1 MMERTAVLKR
11 PENRQLEKAAS
22 YAEWVSLAR
31 ERDRIAG
38 KLAWRTKDES
48 QFFDYRSIRARLE
61 HLHRLRESGDDH
73 GLLFTLNEGIHGNMD
88 GMANEH
94 LWGEALSGT
103 KFLITAYVEAI
114 ADALVHLARPEVN
127 SISAAEK
134 RDFFER
140 ALHCYGCSSLLL
152 SGSGA
157 FLYFHIG
164 VVRAMVEQRL
174 LPDIIAGS
182 SGGALV
188 GAVVCTHTESELETL
203 LSSHEFDRLSEL
215 GKQMAGRKPSGTK
228 PQTQDDIAATLAAL
242 IPDITFQEAFAL
254 TGRHLNVS
262 VAPAEKHQ
270 NGRMLNAITSPNV
283 YIRDA
288 VLASCA
294 VPGIFAPVQLMAKDA
309 TLARVAYLPER
320 RWVDGSVTHDLPT
333 KRLSRLYG
341 VNHHIV
347 SQANPLA
354 MPFATETKQV
364 TSPLQVLQ
372 QAATTT
378 AKALFNAQVALLDR
392 PLAVFP
398 QLHRMMTIAQS
409 VINQEYSGDINII
422 RPVVLWTPTKLLSQP
437 SVTEMDDLIDLGERI
452 AWPKLEMIRV
462 QTLISRTLTA
472 ILRDLEPT
480 GSIDALSSARKG
492 PQK

>member
-1 MMERTAVLKR
+1 MMEHTAVLKR
-11 PENRQLEKAAS
+11 LKNRRFDKAAS
-22 YAEWVSLAR
+22 YAEWLSLAGVH
-31 ERDRIAG
+31 DSTSG
-38 KLAWRTKDES
+38 KMDWRKDDSS
-48 QFFDYRSIRARLE
+48 QFFDHRSIRARLE

-103 KFLITAYVEAI
+103 KFLITSYVEAI
-114 ADALVHLARPEVN
+114 ADALTHLARPEVN
-127 SISAAEK
+127 SISALEK

-152 SGSGA
+152 SGSGS

-164 VVRAMVEQRL
+164 VVRAMAEQKL

-188 GAVVCTHTESELETL
+188 GAVVCTHTDSKLTKI
-203 LSSHEFDRLSEL
+203 LSSREFFRLSVIGEQQSL
-215 GKQMAGRKPSGTK
+215 LKLASPQL
-228 PQTQDDIAATLAAL
+228 QTQGDIAATVAAL
-242 IPDITFQEAFAL
+242 IPDLTFQEAFEL
-254 TGRHLNVS
+254 TDRHLNVS
-262 VAPAEKHQ
+262 VAPAELHQ

-283 YIRDA
+283 FIREA

-294 VPGIFAPVQLMAKDA
+294 VPGVFAPVQLMAKDA
-309 TLARVAYLPER
+309 SGTRVPYLPER

-354 MPFATETKQV
+354 MPFATETKLDG
-364 TSPLQVLQ
+364 SPLHILRK
-372 QAATTT
+372 ASLEM
-378 AKALFNAQVALLDR
+378 AKAAMNAHMSLWER
-392 PLAVFP
+392 PMSMFP
-398 QLHRMMTIAQS
+398 QLHRAATISQS
-409 VINQEYSGDINII
+409 VLNQEYSGDINII
-422 RPVVLWTPTKLLSQP
+422 RPIKMWSPTKLLSRP
-437 SVTEMDDLIDLGERI
+437 SLAEMDELIALGERRT
-452 AWPKLEMIRV
+452 WPKLEMIRV
-462 QTLISRTLTA
+462 QTLTSRILTG
-472 ILRDLEPT
+472 ILRDLDSTHQPN
-480 GSIDALSSARKG
+480 ALASANRR
-492 PQK
+492 PR